1 MNSSR
6 PLPPKTRKRATKPP
20 RKVRP
25 PRRKSPPAREWE
37 LENLLP
43 RPLPITQAE
52 IDVLDK
58 MLGAQID
65 AILKG

>member
-6 PLPPKTRKRATKPP
+6 PCAPRRAAKPP

-25 PRRKSPPAREWE
+25 PRRPPRAPREWE
-37 LENLLP
+37 LIDQLSST
-43 RPLPITQAE
+43 LPITQAE
-52 IDVLDK
+52 IEVLDK

>member
-1 MNSSR
+1 MSSSR
-6 PLPPKTRKRATKPP
+6 PSAPRRAAKPP

-25 PRRKSPPAREWE
+25 PRRPARAPREWE
-37 LENLLP
+37 LIDQLP
-43 RPLPITQAE
+43 SALPITQAE
-52 IDVLDK
+52 IEVLDK